1 MKGGH
6 NLTFLLSGR
15 RGDYVPPL
23 PHHLLLKVPSLCERG
38 EEAGFLYAT
47 ARKGLSLGMSI
58 VYVSVLSAEAA
69 MPPIVPGRVRQASYP
84 NRPCLLQQ
92 LWTSPPPPS
101 CSPSPLLLHLLQL
114 LPVLLLLLNIN
125 PTAAGLGHKEEE
137 KGELF
142 SQETLPCTDKG
153 T

>member
-92 LWTSPPPPS
+92 LWTSPHLPVA
-101 CSPSPLLLHLLQL
+101 LLLPSSSTSYNSCL
-114 LPVLLLLLNIN
+114 
-125 PTAAGLGHKEEE
+125 
-137 KGELF
+137 
-142 SQETLPCTDKG
+142 CCCCCCC
-153 T
+153 